1 MLNPH
6 PSLHLVDQCPP
17 LARLSIETRT
27 LLAEA
32 GREVRLATGE
42 RIVSIAKPLSDIL
55 ILMEGMA
62 KLVGVT
68 EAGVERILYV
78 YRPCEI
84 IGSRILL
91 DQSPE
96 TPFEIVVMQDV
107 HMLAIPKSRFVAIAN
122 DHPELLESVTK
133 VLLKRVHRLT
143 SWMLAAMSAD
153 ASHRLSKLLLDFANG
168 AQVTADAFVP
178 LEYSPTHETLAQLI
192 GASRPHTTTLLKE
205 LELAGAVRRLKPR
218 GLAVHRDALE
228 RRLREGVG
236 MRAAS

>member
-1 MLNPH
+1 M
-6 PSLHLVDQCPP
+6 
-17 LARLSIETRT
+17 ARLSIEART

-42 RIVSIAKPLSDIL
+42 RIVSIAKPLTDIL
-55 ILMEGMA
+55 ILMKGMA

-68 EAGVERILYV
+68 ETGVERILYV

-96 TPFEIVVMQDV
+96 SPFEVVVMQDV
-107 HMLAIPKSRFVAIAN
+107 HMLAIPKTRFVAIAN

-153 ASHRLSKLLLDFANG
+153 ASQRLSKLLLDFADG
-168 AQVTADAFVP
+168 AQVTADVFVP

-205 LELAGAVRRLKPR
+205 LEMEGAVRRLKPR